1 MKAKGDARA
10 SAQSRPRA
18 SASSSGDDFE
28 SRYSIRDMLLFP
40 DMLVGPSESV
50 TIEVMPEVESLV
62 QRIVFHRSI
71 AARFTLSQIL
81 VGDVPRTRV
90 GSGSCEVFLADV
102 PNWAPARMVISP
114 EAPLRLRVR
123 NMIADQGFRI
133 SGSVIIGVEEL
144 PVLPQ
149 QPPQQIVRR
158 GLLGGL
164 GGLGGAGSGA
174 GGGHRGGETG

>member
-1 MKAKGDARA
+1 MKTKGDARA

-18 SASSSGDDFE
+18 GVGSSGDDFE

-71 AARFTLSQIL
+71 AARFTLAQIL

-102 PNWAPARMVISP
+102 PNWAPARMVITP

-133 SGSVIIGVEEL
+133 SGSVIIGVAEL
-144 PVLPQ
+144 PLLPQ
-149 QPPQQIVRR
+149 LPARR

-164 GGLGGAGSGA
+164 GGLGGAGGGT